1 MDRIWLN
8 EWRVMPAIEKMAVQ
22 VRKKRRKVYMH
33 NNQGSYNGCS
43 SHDTT
48 LSSHSCCHKAK
59 IHILE
64 EVSNDPSSHEVEHY
78 CGLDDNNE
86 EKAFGFSADGMS
98 PCILASFSTNSS
110 K

>member
-1 MDRIWLN
+1 MEDD
-8 EWRVMPAIEKMAVQ
+8 ASDSKMAVQ
-22 VRKKRRKVYMH
+22 ARKKRRKVYMH

-48 LSSHSCCHKAK
+48 LSSHSCCHEAK

-64 EVSNDPSSHEVEHY
+64 EVSNDPSSYEVKHY
-78 CGLDDNNE
+78 HGLDDNNE
-86 EKAFGFSADGMS
+86 EKAFGFSGDGIT
-98 PCILASFSTNSS
+98 PCIRASFSTNSS